1 MFMSTIR
8 LTHCLLAIAISTA
21 SMQISRADDRQTLQ
35 VDGAA
40 RSYVVRVPEN
50 VKNNARLPLVMVLH
64 GGGGNAANA
73 ETMTGFTEKARTEN
87 FIVVYP
93 EGSGR
98 FRRGLLTWNAGHCC
112 GHAMTER
119 VDDVKFINLLI
130 DHLVNE
136 YPIDD
141 KRIYVTGMSN
151 GGMMT
156 HRLGIELSNRIAAI
170 APVVGTVFGD
180 ERKSA
185 HPVPALMING
195 LLDRSVP
202 NAGGA
207 PGGRFTD
214 AWDGV
219 PAKPALDQGTFWA
232 SSNGCE
238 ATPTKFETATHSRW
252 QYKCPVGRDVEL
264 IVLKDNGHAW
274 PGGQQ
279 GNRRG
284 DKPSAALNAT
294 EVIWDFFRSHPMFR

>member
-1 MFMSTIR
+1 MSTIR
-8 LTHCLLAIAISTA
+8 LTHCMLAMVISTA
-21 SMQISRADDRQTLQ
+21 WMQVSRADDRQTLQ
-35 VDGAA
+35 VDGTA

-50 VKNNARLPLVMVLH
+50 VKSNTRLPLVIVLH

-73 ETMTGFTEKARTEN
+73 ETMTGFTPKARKEN
-87 FIVVYP
+87 FVVVYP

-98 FRRGLLTWNAGHCC
+98 LRRGLLTWNANHCC
-112 GHAMTER
+112 GHAMTEQ
-119 VDDVKFINLLI
+119 VNDVEFINSLI
-130 DHLVNE
+130 DHLVE
-136 YPIDD
+136 HYPIDD

-156 HRLGIELSNRIAAI
+156 HRLGIELSHRIAAI
-170 APVVGTVFGD
+170 APVVGTLFGD
-180 ERKSA
+180 ERKSIQ
-185 HPVPALMING
+185 PVAALMLNG

-214 AWDGV
+214 AWDGA

-232 SSNGCE
+232 NSNGCE
-238 ATPTKFETATHSRW
+238 PMPARTETATQSRW
-252 QYKCPVGRDVEL
+252 QYKCPSGRDVEL

-279 GNRRG
+279 GSRRG
-284 DKPSAALNAT
+284 DRPSESLNAT
-294 EVIWDFFRSHPMFR
+294 EVIWDFFKSHPAIR